1 MSTQTKGKTVFL
13 LTSMV
18 GWLLSGGA
26 LIYLTPFLANQVS
39 PSATT
44 KLWMENLTRGG
55 YNPTLALT
63 GGGSILLFTI
73 IGNAVWYRYLD
84 SKFAGKT

>member
-26 LIYLTPFLANQVS
+26 LIYLTPFLANQIA
-39 PSATT
+39 PSDTT
-44 KLWMENLTRGG
+44 NLWMENLMRGG
-55 YNPTLALT
+55 YNPTLALM
-63 GGGSILLFTI
+63 GGGSLLVLTV
-73 IGNAVWYRYLD
+73 IGNAIWYRY
-84 SKFAGKT
+84 FEGKL

>member
-26 LIYLTPFLANQVS
+26 LIYLTPFLADTIR

-44 KLWMENLTRGG
+44 NLWMENLTRGG
-55 YNPTLALT
+55 YNPTLVLMAGSLSLSLT
-63 GGGSILLFTI
+63 IL
-73 IGNAVWYRYLD
+73 GNAVWYRY
-84 SKFAGKT
+84 FEGKV

>member
-26 LIYLTPFLANQVS
+26 LIYLTPFLANKIR

-44 KLWMENLTRGG
+44 DLWIENLTRGG
-55 YNPTLALT
+55 YNPELALT
-63 GGGSILLFTI
+63 TGSLTLVLTVL
-73 IGNAVWYRYLD
+73 GNAIWYRY
-84 SKFAGKT
+84 FEGKL

>member
-1 MSTQTKGKTVFL
+1 MSTQTRGKTVFL

-26 LIYLTPFLANQVS
+26 LIYLTPFLANRVS

-44 KLWMENLTRGG
+44 NGWMETLMRGG
-55 YNPTLALT
+55 YNPTLALL
-63 GGGSILLFTI
+63 GGGSILLLTV
-73 IGNAVWYRYLD
+73 IGNAVWYKY
-84 SKFAGKT
+84 FEGKV

>member
-13 LTSMV
+13 LISMV

-39 PSATT
+39 HSTT
-44 KLWMENLTRGG
+44 TNLWMENLSHGG
-55 YNPTLALT
+55 YNPTLALM
-63 GGGSILLFTI
+63 GGSSILILTV
-73 IGNAVWYRYLD
+73 IGNAIWYKY
-84 SKFAGKT
+84 FEGKI